1 MLKII
6 FNQLNFGQNKKKF
19 SIFQKILIFLII
31 LSSLIV
37 IIETEKEI
45 YNSYNSFFEFCKY
58 FFGVIFLI
66 EYIFRVLSAGYIKK
80 YKGLSGRIKYI
91 LSFWTLIDLIAI
103 IPFFLSGINET
114 FLLRLLRLIRL
125 FSVIRIGRY
134 STALKNVL
142 EAISDRKHELLFA
155 VAISTTVLII
165 SSTFMY
171 LLEAEKQPE
180 VFGSIIRSVW
190 WAAAALTTVG
200 YGDVYPITI
209 GGKIFT
215 FFVLMIGIGIVA
227 VPAGLVGTALSKA
240 RELEKK

>member
-66 EYIFRVLSAGYIKK
+66 EYIFRVLSVGYIKK
-80 YKGLSGRIKYI
+80 YKSFSGRITYI

-103 IPFFLSGINET
+103 IPFFLSGTNET

-125 FSVIRIGRY
+125 FSVIRVGRY
-134 STALKNVL
+134 SSALKNVL

-155 VAISTTVLII
+155 VAISTTVLVI

-171 LLEAEKQPE
+171 LLEAEKQPRHL
-180 VFGSIIRSVW
+180 I
-190 WAAAALTTVG
+190 
-200 YGDVYPITI
+200 
-209 GGKIFT
+209 
-215 FFVLMIGIGIVA
+215 
-227 VPAGLVGTALSKA
+227 
-240 RELEKK
+240 